1 MKSLTLAATSALA
14 LCAATAASA
23 ADLPQAADPYVPPPA
38 QADYDWT
45 GLYAGLNVG
54 VAFLKE
60 RMRAFPDVPGVPFSA
75 RESDSSLTYGGQVGY
90 NHQIDALVLG
100 VEGDF
105 NFLDAGSDLTFTGT
119 NTTTWKS
126 DYDWFAT
133 IRGRVGFAADNT
145 LFYAT
150 GGVAWLHGEF
160 DIATAGGG
168 GGVGAPAPI
177 VGAAASDKDT
187 LLGYTI
193 GGGIEHAFSE
203 AFSGKVEYLY
213 ADFES
218 HTLSDGLAT
227 VKTRPDLHVLR
238 IGLNYHF

>member
-1 MKSLTLAATSALA
+1 MKLLTLAATSALA

-45 GLYAGLNVG
+45 GPYAGVNAG
-54 VAFLKE
+54 VAFLEE
-60 RMRAFPDVPGVPFSA
+60 RMSAVPDFPGVPFSA
-75 RESDSSLTYGGQVGY
+75 SESDSSFTFGGQVGY

-105 NFLDAGSDLTFTGT
+105 NFLDVGSDLTFTGK
-119 NTTTWKS
+119 NTTTWDS

-160 DIATAGGG
+160 DMATGA
-168 GGVGAPAPI
+168 GVGAFAT
-177 VGAAASDKDT
+177 GAASDKDT
-187 LLGYTI
+187 LFGYTI

-203 AFSGKVEYLY
+203 EFSGKVEYLY

>member
-1 MKSLTLAATSALA
+1 MKSLRLAATSALA

-60 RMRAFPDVPGVPFSA
+60 RMTAVPPAFFGGVPFSA
-75 RESDSSLTYGGQVGY
+75 SETDSSLTYGGQVGY

-105 NFLDAGSDLTFTGT
+105 NFLDVGSDLAFFDAK
-119 NTTTWKS
+119 NTTTWAS

-160 DIATAGGG
+160 DMATTGFVAS
-168 GGVGAPAPI
+168 
-177 VGAAASDKDT
+177 AAASDKDT
-187 LLGYTI
+187 LFGYTI

-203 AFSGKVEYLY
+203 SFSGKIEYLY

-218 HTLSDGLAT
+218 HSLTDGLAS
-227 VKTRPDLHVLR
+227 VKTRPDLQVLR

>member
-1 MKSLTLAATSALA
+1 MKTFLAAASVVA
-14 LCAATAASA
+14 LCSATAATA
-23 ADLPQAADPYVPPPA
+23 ADLPQVADFYAPPLPV

-45 GLYAGLNVG
+45 GFYAGANVG
-54 VAFLKE
+54 FVFFKE
-60 RMRAFPDVPGVPFSA
+60 DMDATPDGVGVGIPFDAS
-75 RESDSSLTYGGQVGY
+75 ETDTSFTYGGQIGY
-90 NHQIDALVLG
+90 NHQIGALVLG

-105 NFLDAGSDLTFTGT
+105 NFLDVGSDLTFTGK
-119 NTTTWKS
+119 NTTNWES

-133 IRGRVGFAADNT
+133 VRARAGFASGNT

-160 DIATAGGG
+160 DIRTA
-168 GGVGAPAPI
+168 VLPA
-177 VGAAASDKDT
+177 VAASDKEV
-187 LLGYTI
+187 LLGYTV

-203 AFSGKVEYLY
+203 TLSGKAEYLY
-213 ADFES
+213 AAFER

-227 VKTRPDLHVLR
+227 VRTDPEMHVVR